1 MGCGPTCPPAASTA
15 TGAATATASAAPA
28 LCRTG
33 RCRPSSNAFP
43 AHADSHTSSEGEGG
57 RRSRTPSA
65 EAEGFPKDGPT
76 GTDFVPTD
84 TAVNSG
90 GGACVLA
97 AAPAPATAAAA
108 PTTAPAIIAAAFA
121 KGLTEAAR
129 STCCCSSQLWDASWT
144 LPRAEGFLYQRPH
157 RKPRGWG
164 ISASAATFHNALR
177 THTTAT

>member
-28 LCRTG
+28 LCSTG

-97 AAPAPATAAAA
+97 AAPAPAPAAAA

-129 STCCCSSQLWDASWT
+129 STCCCSSS
-144 LPRAEGFLYQRPH
+144 
-157 RKPRGWG
+157 RGSKAGAVRIWG
-164 ISASAATFHNALR
+164 LLLHSVGAGGSGYGDCYATVLFPALGCILDL
-177 THTTAT
+177 APG

>member
-1 MGCGPTCPPAASTA
+1 M
-15 TGAATATASAAPA
+15 
-28 LCRTG
+28 
-33 RCRPSSNAFP
+33 
-43 AHADSHTSSEGEGG
+43 
-57 RRSRTPSA
+57 
-65 EAEGFPKDGPT
+65 
-76 GTDFVPTD
+76 
-84 TAVNSG
+84 
-90 GGACVLA
+90 LA